1 MTFGEKIR
9 KLRTE
14 AGITQKE
21 LADKLNV
28 TYQTVSKWEND
39 TNEPD
44 FSTLKE
50 LVKILNCTIEYLFD
64 DQVVLL
70 KEKTEIVEN
79 EKTIQSNKVRIT
91 TCRDC
96 ARPIYS
102 GDTSHQFERKTSS
115 GVKEIVTVC
124 SDCFEKHAELNRKK
138 DELLSRPLKP
148 TKKTYAGPF
157 QKITDKNNPKALI
170 WAIVLG
176 VVGSIITLIVC
187 VINNEVGIGWTI
199 AAPLL
204 VGYSLMAT
212 IYCIFTSSF
221 VSDVF
226 MEVAS
231 WSIRFPGLIFTWDLE
246 GFMWLI
252 VMKILFFILGI
263 TIGIGVFLFALTLSA
278 LLSFFSFIPLLIYN
292 KTHY

>member
-79 EKTIQSNKVRIT
+79 EKNDSIKQSSNH
-91 TCRDC
+91 D
-96 ARPIYS
+96 
-102 GDTSHQFERKTSS
+102 
-115 GVKEIVTVC
+115 
-124 SDCFEKHAELNRKK
+124 
-138 DELLSRPLKP
+138 
-148 TKKTYAGPF
+148 
-157 QKITDKNNPKALI
+157 
-170 WAIVLG
+170 
-176 VVGSIITLIVC
+176 
-187 VINNEVGIGWTI
+187 
-199 AAPLL
+199 
-204 VGYSLMAT
+204 M
-212 IYCIFTSSF
+212 
-221 VSDVF
+221 
-226 MEVAS
+226 
-231 WSIRFPGLIFTWDLE
+231 PGLC
-246 GFMWLI
+246 
-252 VMKILFFILGI
+252 
-263 TIGIGVFLFALTLSA
+263 
-278 LLSFFSFIPLLIYN
+278 
-292 KTHY
+292 